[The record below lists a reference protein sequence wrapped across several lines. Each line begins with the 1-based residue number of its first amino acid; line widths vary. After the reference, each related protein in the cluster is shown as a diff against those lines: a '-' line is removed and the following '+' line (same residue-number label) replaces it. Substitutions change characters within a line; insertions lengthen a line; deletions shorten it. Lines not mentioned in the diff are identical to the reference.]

1 MLNLVARIGRW
12 PIAPLAIPILVGL
25 PVWQGGVNTLRL
37 TYADVLPTIFVLLA
51 LVAGLTAA
59 IRFFVG
65 SWKRAA
71 LIAIVWAGYSLYFPT
86 FVRAFSTSPWVVVP
100 ALAVGAMLAWDI
112 SRRIPKDEAALTKA
126 GGIVNLVVWIPALFY
141 IVQVTAQQIE
151 LQRGRPDPRETFAAL
166 PGKADANSPDVWH
179 FVMDRYAGATT
190 LKRVYHYDNSKFI
203 EALRARG
210 FDVADDAYSN
220 YAMTPI
226 SLASTLNASYLDKY
240 TPKLGNQE
248 DVVPM
253 FDAIDHARSFEFFR
267 KQGYQFIFAGS
278 WADVTF
284 DNSQA
289 DRDINYRKLA
299 EYPRIIIDQSVPGAI
314 GELLD
319 LPFTDGR
326 LEQCHRAKYKFREL
340 HKVAAEKGRK
350 MIFAHFLVPH
360 PPYALKADGT
370 CQSLEEASRNTRRDD
385 YVGQIE
391 YANRELLSL
400 IDAILAGPRPATIV
414 IHADEGPYPAPF
426 VADEPEHPVHYKK
439 GEQRPRVTLAD
450 QREKTSILM
459 AIRHSDGVSTGALNS
474 AINTYPV
481 ILNHSFGA
489 NIPLKP
495 DRTFFFAKSNSYPNL
510 KDITD
515 DLRRGEDLRQKGD
528 RK

>member
-1 MLNLVARIGRW
+1 MLSRFGQF

-25 PVWQGGVNTLRL
+25 PVWLGGANTLRL
-37 TYADVLPTIFVLLA
+37 SYQDVLPTIFVLFV
-51 LVAGLTAA
+51 LVAALMAV
-59 IRFFVG
+59 IRLFVG

-71 LIAIVWAGYSLYFPT
+71 LIALVWTGYSLYFPT
-86 FVRAFSTSPWVVVP
+86 FVRAFSTSTWVVVP
-100 ALAVGAMLAWDI
+100 ALALGALLAWDI
-112 SRRIPKDEAALTKA
+112 SRRIPKDEAALAKA
-126 GGIVNLVVWIPALFY
+126 GGIFNLLVWLPACFY
-141 IVQVTAQQIE
+141 IGLVTTME
-151 LQRGRPDPRETFAAL
+151 VKLERGRPDPRETFAAF
-166 PGKADANSPDVWH
+166 PGKADKDSPDVWH

-190 LKRVYHYDNSKFI
+190 LERVYNYDNSKFI

-240 TPKLGNQE
+240 TPKLGNQA

-253 FDAIDHARSFEFFR
+253 FDAIEHSRAFEFFR
-267 KQGYQFIFAGS
+267 KQGYEFIFSGS

-284 DNSQA
+284 NNAHA
-289 DRDINYRKLA
+289 DRDINFRALP
-299 EYPRIIIDQSVPGAI
+299 EFPRIIIDQSAPGAI
-314 GELLD
+314 GEIFHV
-319 LPFTDGR
+319 PFTDGR
-326 LEQCHRAKYKFREL
+326 LDQCERVKYKFREL
-340 HKVAAEKGRK
+340 HKVAGEKGRK
-350 MIFAHFLVPH
+350 MVFAHFLVPH
-360 PPYALKADGT
+360 PPYVLKADGS
-370 CQSLEEASRNTRRDD
+370 CQSLAEASRNTRRDD

-391 YANRELLSL
+391 YANRELLGM

-414 IHADEGPYPAPF
+414 IHSDEGPYPAPF
-426 VADEPEHPVHYKK
+426 VVDEPEHPVVHKK
-439 GEQRPRVTLAD
+439 GEKQPSVTLAH

-459 AIRHSDGVSTGALNS
+459 AIRHADGKSTGALNS

-495 DRTFFFAKSNSYPNL
+495 DRTFFFAKLNIYPNF

-515 DLRRGEDLRQKGD
+515 DLRRGEDLRQPRDNK
-528 RK
+528 